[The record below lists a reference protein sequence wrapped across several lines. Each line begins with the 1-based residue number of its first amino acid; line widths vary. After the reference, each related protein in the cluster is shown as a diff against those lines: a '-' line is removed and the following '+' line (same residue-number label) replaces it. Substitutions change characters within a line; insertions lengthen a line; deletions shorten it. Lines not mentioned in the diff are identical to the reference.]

1 MRGLTEKQRGV
12 LAYLTDGFYSAPAL
26 AARTAHQLRAIHQH
40 LDALEKKGL
49 VTSCTERRADGVIR
63 RIARITADGII
74 ALAVQP

>member
-1 MRGLTEKQRGV
+1 MRGLTEKQRRV

-26 AARTAHQLRAIHQH
+26 ASLTAYPPRVIHQH

-49 VTSCTERRADGVIR
+49 VTSRNERRGDGVVR